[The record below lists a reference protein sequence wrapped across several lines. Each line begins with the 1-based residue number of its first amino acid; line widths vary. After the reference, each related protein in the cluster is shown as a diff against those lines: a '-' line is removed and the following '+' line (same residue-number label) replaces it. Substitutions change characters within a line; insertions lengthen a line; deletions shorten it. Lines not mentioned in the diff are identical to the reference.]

1 MMALWTDIIDPATLT
16 GYARESLS
24 AYEAAKGTLA
34 RWLPNREV
42 QDVVA
47 RFVAGQFGLVE
58 EARYRAYDAEPE
70 VGKAPT
76 GKRVTLELPA
86 VSQEIPVSE
95 YQQLRDRNAGEDA
108 FRSAILRTTDTVV
121 RAISDRVERT
131 RGVVLNTGKATISQS
146 NYVTDDDFGRSAS
159 LTVTAGTLWSTAS
172 ADGLG
177 YLQTLFDLYVTTNG
191 VEPGAIVMSNRV
203 LRALGSLTG
212 MQTALVG
219 GGSRPATIDQIQAT
233 VQGAGLPPIHLYN
246 RRTSAGLVLPDTQ
259 VLMLPAPVDVNDYEG
274 TELGSTFWGQTL
286 TASDPDF
293 GIENVED
300 QPGIVAGVWRNQKPP
315 MIAEVI
321 GDAISL
327 PVLANANL
335 SLSAKVL

>member
-146 NYVTDDDFGRSAS
+146 NTTPPEDTTRRPGSVTFSSTAAETRQFMSR
-159 LTVTAGTLWSTAS
+159 VTASWTSCTST
-172 ADGLG
+172 D
-177 YLQTLFDLYVTTNG
+177 
-191 VEPGAIVMSNRV
+191 I
-203 LRALGSLTG
+203 
-212 MQTALVG
+212 
-219 GGSRPATIDQIQAT
+219 
-233 VQGAGLPPIHLYN
+233 
-246 RRTSAGLVLPDTQ
+246 
-259 VLMLPAPVDVNDYEG
+259 
-274 TELGSTFWGQTL
+274 
-286 TASDPDF
+286 
-293 GIENVED
+293 
-300 QPGIVAGVWRNQKPP
+300 
-315 MIAEVI
+315 
-321 GDAISL
+321 
-327 PVLANANL
+327 
-335 SLSAKVL
+335 